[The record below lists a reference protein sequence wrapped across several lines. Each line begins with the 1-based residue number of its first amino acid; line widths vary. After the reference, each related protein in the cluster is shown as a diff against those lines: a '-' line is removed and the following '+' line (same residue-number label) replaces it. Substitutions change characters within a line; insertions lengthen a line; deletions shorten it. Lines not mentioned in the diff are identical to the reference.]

1 MRSKDKRSGMLKG
14 THCITIKFD
23 EGNVLTIALYLYIGR
38 ILGRDPDKSLALPLP
53 IS

>member
-1 MRSKDKRSGMLKG
+1 MFKVTLYF
-14 THCITIKFD
+14 TINFE
-23 EGNVLTIALYLYIGR
+23 EGNLLTIALYLYIGR